1 MKVRGWLLSDVS
13 RRSLTISSCCRPTRS
28 LTWSSKSETGT
39 AECHQDQ
46 TRQTVLRGLTFP
58 NIPIQL
64 CTLLAIRSFQSLWFT
79 LRLLWRCWKRG
90 DWVSPQSSKV
100 QMWVRRNF
108 FHMFILVEGPMHLSF
123 LLATTMQFV
132 NILVDWNFRNTA
144 ILSKATGWQSERLRS
159 FGFAP
164 TFSINWKQKERL
176 ISAVCCVFAVLFVFF

>member
-1 MKVRGWLLSDVS
+1 MSCLCHDRTPCEIFVS
-13 RRSLTISSCCRPTRS
+13 RARLKSVCGGWEGCSLSLIVLATHPKSSS
-28 LTWSSKSETGT
+28 LSSHPARTM
-39 AECHQDQ
+39 
-46 TRQTVLRGLTFP
+46 
-58 NIPIQL
+58 
-64 CTLLAIRSFQSLWFT
+64 
-79 LRLLWRCWKRG
+79 G

-132 NILVDWNFRNTA
+132 NNLVDWNFRNTA